1 LEDPSVNPRID
12 ADLSDPRHFADGP
25 PHEIFAALRERDPVH
40 HNPVGFVGEEFWSL
54 TRWEDIAAAS
64 KDTATYSSTDGST
77 IPGNAAM
84 GDFTKLMMVNQD
96 PPLHTQRRAIVSKVF
111 TARAIAVQADVVHE
125 VLTDL
130 VDRVAE
136 QGTCDLVRDITAPFP
151 LFVIADMLGVPR
163 EDHEMFLRWSN
174 AIGRLQGDDDS
185 AGELA
190 TAMQEMGAYLAAFIA
205 SRRAEPQ
212 DDLISRLIHAE
223 LDGVQLSDA
232 ELMVSF
238 AEIMVAGN
246 ETTRNTL
253 AGALWL
259 LIEHPDQL
267 AALRADPG
275 LAENA
280 AEEVLRHWTPNVYQ
294 ARTLTR
300 DVSLHGRQ
308 LRRGERIAMW
318 LCSANRDPA
327 VHKDP
332 DRLDIRRA
340 DPRHMSFG
348 GGGRHFCLGAGLARL
363 ELGIGLR
370 VLLDKLDDLELDGTP
385 TRIPHTFFHALDS
398 MPIRFAPARA
408 KEPAR

>member
-1 LEDPSVNPRID
+1 MNELID
-12 ADLSDPRHFADGP
+12 ADLSDPRHFTEGP
-25 PHEIFAALRERDPVH
+25 PHGIFAALREEDPVH

-111 TARAIAVQADVVHE
+111 TARAIAVQADVVRE
-125 VLTDL
+125 VITDL
-130 VDRVAE
+130 VDRVTGA
-136 QGTCDLVRDITAPFP
+136 GRCDLVRDVTAPFP

-163 EDHEMFLRWSN
+163 EDHEALLRWSN
-174 AIGRLQGDDDS
+174 AIGRLQGDDD
-185 AGELA
+185 AMGELA
-190 TAMQEMGAYLAAFIA
+190 TAMQEMGAYLTAFIA
-205 SRRAEPQ
+205 SRRADPQ

-223 LDGVQLSDA
+223 VEGVQLTDA
-232 ELMVSF
+232 EVMVSF

-253 AGALWL
+253 AGAIWL

-267 AALRADPG
+267 AALRADPS
-275 LAENA
+275 LADNA
-280 AEEVLRHWTPNVYQ
+280 AEEVLRFWTPNVYQ

-300 DVSLHGRQ
+300 DVSLHGRE
-308 LRRGERIAMW
+308 LRKGDRIAMW
-318 LCSANRDPA
+318 LCAANRDPA
-327 VHKDP
+327 VHADP
-332 DRLDIRRA
+332 DRFDIRRP
-340 DPRHMSFG
+340 DPRHVSFG

-363 ELGIGLR
+363 ELAIGLR
-370 VLLDKLDDLELDGTP
+370 VLLTKLDDLELDGAP
-385 TRIPHTFFHALDS
+385 TRIPHTFFHALDT
-398 MPIRFAPARA
+398 MPIRFAPAPA
-408 KEPAR
+408 KELVR